1 MKLHR
6 LSVAFFAIGVLIVT
20 SNPSQ
25 AQKRR
30 PSGVA
35 SLAEMNCKQT
45 GGNTALFGSGY
56 LALNQDVGI
65 ARQSL
70 RSVAALGATYSF
82 GNGGGIL
89 AKEPT
94 QVVCSLAPP
103 TASPPFKTLILR
115 FGVAG
120 KADGALMMRLSVY
133 KDGNLDKSETFGNG
147 ELLLLPI
154 DIAGTRSIALEAEC
168 LSSANNYECPNII
181 FFEDTLKK

>member
-1 MKLHR
+1 MRLHR
-6 LSVAFFAIGVLIVT
+6 LTVACIALGVLIAT

-35 SLAEMNCKQT
+35 SLAEMKCEQT
-45 GGNTALFGSGY
+45 GGNTAPFGSGY
-56 LALNQDVGI
+56 LAMNQDVAIG
-65 ARQSL
+65 RQSL
-70 RSVAALGATYSF
+70 RAIAVLGATYMLGS
-82 GNGGGIL
+82 GGGIL

-94 QVVCSLAPP
+94 QVVCSLTPP
-103 TASPPFKTLILR
+103 TASSPFKTLILR

-133 KDGNLDKSETFGNG
+133 KDGNLYGSQTFGHG
-147 ELLLLPI
+147 ELVPWPI

-168 LSSANNYECPNII
+168 LRSANNYECPNII